1 MRPKMVQTPRG
12 NANTPAYSKIFF
24 IRILLCWEMELY
36 WNRLPPTETQRIS
49 DIYPQLGKVQRSQ
62 SQQTLS
68 GFFVKDIDV
77 NKWTSFIFLK

>member
-1 MRPKMVQTPRG
+1 MQHSSLVKP
-12 NANTPAYSKIFF
+12 
-24 IRILLCWEMELY
+24 LLHPNSLYWEMELY
-36 WNRLPPTETQRIS
+36 WNRLPPTEIQRIS

-77 NKWTSFIFLK
+77 NR